1 MSKQKESTDKVVAL
15 AGIEPAQPKS
25 QDFKSC
31 ASTNSATAPENITSI
46 DQCKYVALVHG
57 RWVYRPYLPKRIRD
71 QFNVDSTNRIAPP
84 IILGK
89 ENTDEAH
96 LISSFIKFRDYIF
109 RDSIVTLENARESTE
124 ARKWRCDHL
133 LKGLEASDYLA
144 DGGTHELYR
153 YYDASEILL
162 YVGIASDSHTRMKSH
177 KRKKDWYP
185 ETTLITIDRFA
196 NREMLQDAEAIV
208 INVLL
213 PLHNIRRSSRR
224 MRSLEQQNGESFA

>member
-109 RDSIVTLENARESTE
+109 LS
-124 ARKWRCDHL
+124 
-133 LKGLEASDYLA
+133 
-144 DGGTHELYR
+144 
-153 YYDASEILL
+153 
-162 YVGIASDSHTRMKSH
+162 
-177 KRKKDWYP
+177 
-185 ETTLITIDRFA
+185 LIHI
-196 NREMLQDAEAIV
+196 
-208 INVLL
+208 
-213 PLHNIRRSSRR
+213 
-224 MRSLEQQNGESFA
+224 